1 MVGLLLLS
9 VLFLLLIAVSDFRTR
24 EIPVLFLLAAFL
36 LSAGIRYL
44 LVGKE
49 LFWEGPVNLVAIG
62 LQVFVLWAWIRFGKK
77 NTGELFSG
85 FGPADVVMLIII
97 GVNFTLAGYLV
108 FISLA
113 SFLTLLVWIIVTKVR
128 KSGEASV
135 PFAGFL
141 AIGLIIYQF
150 SLLWTGAKGDWVD
163 QYIGKVIYGLSGS
176 F

>member
-1 MVGLLLLS
+1 M
-9 VLFLLLIAVSDFRTR
+9 
-24 EIPVLFLLAAFL
+24 
-36 LSAGIRYL
+36 
-44 LVGKE
+44 
-49 LFWEGPVNLVAIG
+49 AIG